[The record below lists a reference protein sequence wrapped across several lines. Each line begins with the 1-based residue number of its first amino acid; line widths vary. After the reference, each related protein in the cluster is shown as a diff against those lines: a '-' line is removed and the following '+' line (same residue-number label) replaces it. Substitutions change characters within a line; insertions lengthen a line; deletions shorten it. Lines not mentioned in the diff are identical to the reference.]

1 MELLIGADIPLTNA
15 LALVRRI
22 VPYYPI
28 RDSLKEIEADVMQ
41 GRSLFTSMQNYSVY
55 DKKIISLIKVGEE
68 VNQLEKS
75 FHTLKEQY
83 LVEVDHKTALLSSV
97 IEPVLIVFIGGFVA
111 AILIAMYLP
120 IFQMSTSFQ

>member
-1 MELLIGADIPLTNA
+1 MG
-15 LALVRRI
+15 
-22 VPYYPI
+22 YYPI
-28 RDSLKEIEADVMQ
+28 KRSLDTIEADIMH
-41 GRSLFTSMQNYSVY
+41 GHSLHASMQNFPVY
-55 DKKIISLIKVGEE
+55 DKKIISLVKVGEE

-111 AILIAMYLP
+111 TILISMYLP
-120 IFQMSTSFQ
+120 IFQMSASFGY